1 MQAKITRRE
10 ALKKTALL
18 CSTFFIG
25 NVSNISTIS
34 QKDYN
39 DFKVEAKY
47 YDKLTNNRIKCTL
60 CPRECEVDDLERG
73 FCGVRENIGG
83 IYYTLVHSK
92 PCTVHIDPIE
102 KKPFFHFLPGTTA
115 LSLATVG
122 CNMDCKFCQNWQIS
136 QMRPEQSEYYFTPPE
151 EIVNVA
157 KKNNSVSIA
166 HTYSEPVVF
175 YEYMYDIG
183 VECKKKS
190 VRNVMVSNGYIN
202 PKPMR
207 ELCKYLD
214 AVKIDL
220 KAFSEKYYKDVC
232 VGELKP
238 VLDTL
243 EVLKA
248 EGMWFEIV
256 YLVVPTL
263 NDNKNEISQMS
274 EWIMTKLGP
283 DVPVHFSRFQ
293 PLYKLKNLP
302 PTPVKTLEMARDT
315 AMSKGLNYVYIG
327 NVTGHIGENTFCPK
341 CKKIVVERIG
351 YLIKEIK
358 IKNNKCEYCGEKIP
372 GVWL

>member
-1 MQAKITRRE
+1 
-10 ALKKTALL
+10 
-18 CSTFFIG
+18 
-25 NVSNISTIS
+25 
-34 QKDYN
+34 
-39 DFKVEAKY
+39 
-47 YDKLTNNRIKCTL
+47 
-60 CPRECEVDDLERG
+60 
-73 FCGVRENIGG
+73 
-83 IYYTLVHSK
+83 
-92 PCTVHIDPIE
+92 
-102 KKPFFHFLPGTTA
+102 
-115 LSLATVG
+115 
-122 CNMDCKFCQNWQIS
+122 
-136 QMRPEQSEYYFTPPE
+136 MRPEQSEYYFTPPE